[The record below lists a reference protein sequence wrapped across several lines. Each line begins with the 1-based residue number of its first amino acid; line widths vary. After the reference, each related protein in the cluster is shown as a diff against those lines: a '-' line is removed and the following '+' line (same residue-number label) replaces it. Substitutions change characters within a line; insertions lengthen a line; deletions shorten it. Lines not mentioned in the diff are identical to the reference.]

1 MLNLKFS
8 KLLLIT
14 SLLLAVSCANKDAIE
29 KALVDNPDI
38 LVKVIEKNPSKILE
52 ALQKAAG
59 SMKEEMAKK
68 RQDSEKKKMEESFS
82 KPLIPNLAG
91 LPVRGTA
98 GAPLVLVEYSDFQC
112 PFCSRAFQ
120 TVSELLKKYKGKIQ
134 FVYKHLP
141 LSFHAQAR
149 LASEYY
155 EAIMLQDKQ
164 KAFDF
169 HDELYKDVR
178 KLQAGK
184 KFLDQAAKKV
194 GANVAKVQKDVT
206 SAAVKKRVDDDL
218 KEAGKFG
225 FQGTPGF
232 LLNGVP
238 VKGAYP
244 LEHFVTIV
252 EELKKRG
259 KVKL

>member
-1 MLNLKFS
+1 MLKVKSSKFLMAT
-8 KLLLIT
+8 LLML
-14 SLLLAVSCANKDAIE
+14 SVSCANKDAIE
-29 KALVDNPDI
+29 KALVNNPDI
-38 LVKVIEKNPSKILE
+38 LVKAIEKNPTEILG

-59 SMKEEMAKK
+59 SMKENMAKK
-68 RQDSEKKKMEESFS
+68 RQEDEKKKMEESFS
-82 KPLIPNLAG
+82 KPLQPNIAG

-112 PFCSRAFQ
+112 PFCGRAFE
-120 TVSELLKKYKGKIQ
+120 TVSKLLTKYKGKIQ
-134 FVYKHLP
+134 FIYKHLP

-149 LASEYY
+149 VASEYY

-169 HDELYKDVR
+169 HDEIYKDVR
-178 KLQAGK
+178 KLQGGK
-184 KFLDQAAKKV
+184 KFLDSLAKKV
-194 GANVAKVQKDVT
+194 GANVAKVQKDIT

-244 LEHFVTIV
+244 VEHFVTIV